1 MNSSC
6 CKDLESSLPDFQG
19 TIFENLG
26 CSKAC
31 CLPRATPL
39 VIDFCKTNCGRD
51 GHLCSSAKMTRI
63 SLEYWNLQSLQ
74 GWWNRSG
81 ASVLVWFVSHLSW
94 AACSCNRRPSIRV
107 QADLPAA
114 SRISPWC
121 FHSSTAFFLPAA
133 NNLLDSEHDLSRCSG
148 PWYRYL
154 DNLQNFSFYL
164 LILGQSQRFV
174 SDEPQHKIT
183 EESETSQTHSPRYS
197 PSSTSISGH
206 ASRSFCLK
214 CKLS

>member
-39 VIDFCKTNCGRD
+39 AIDFCKTNCGRD
-51 GHLCSSAKMTRI
+51 GHLCSAAKMTRI

-74 GWWNRSG
+74 GWWKCSG

-121 FHSSTAFFLPAA
+121 FHRSTGFLSGGREQSPR
-133 NNLLDSEHDLSRCSG
+133 LRTRPSRCSG

-154 DNLQNFSFYL
+154 DNLQNFSFCL
-164 LILGQSQRFV
+164 RILAQSQRFV

-183 EESETSQTHSPRYS
+183 EESETSQTDSPRYS
-197 PSSTSISGH
+197 ASSTSISGH